1 MKDKVMS
8 EKTAK
13 ALVVVSAIFLL
24 LVGFGLY
31 KLFEYQGINK
41 DTTSR
46 KIVNY
51 DIKDYVETVPVVFNG
66 YSNVYSKI
74 NVSRVTLKD
83 LDNDVIKNFMDEEDK
98 LIEYITTYY
107 NEINNEVENY
117 IPSNEVSS
125 SIKMQIN
132 GAILS
137 IYYELDFN
145 LDKNIYS
152 NNIKKYVITTNIDLA
167 TGRILSNNDLLKKY
181 NYTRKYI
188 VEKIFDEDLIIG
200 NGQIVIDKNTN
211 ISLTKEDIERNKE
224 EYINEL
230 ITEFDNFINMYI
242 DNKTLVIVYNKSEL
256 RNMFFDND
264 FDSELIVRYLKYKK
278 GGVYGKIRCI

>member
-8 EKTAK
+8 EKAAK
-13 ALVVVSAIFLL
+13 VLVVVSAIFLL

-74 NVSRVTLKD
+74 NVSRVNLKD
-83 LDNDVIKNFMDEEDK
+83 LDNNVIKSFMDEEDK

-242 DNKTLVIVYNKSEL
+242 DNKALVIVYNKSEL

-264 FDSELIVRYLKYKK
+264 FDSELIVRYLK
-278 GGVYGKIRCI
+278 

>member
-1 MKDKVMS
+1 MMKDKVMS

-256 RNMFFDND
+256 RNMFFDNE
-264 FDSELIVRYLKYKK
+264 FESELIVRYLK
-278 GGVYGKIRCI
+278 

>member
-1 MKDKVMS
+1 MMKDKVMS
-8 EKTAK
+8 EKAAK
-13 ALVVVSAIFLL
+13 VLVVVSAIFLL

-264 FDSELIVRYLKYKK
+264 FDSELIVRYLK
-278 GGVYGKIRCI
+278 

>member
-1 MKDKVMS
+1 MMKDKVMS

-74 NVSRVTLKD
+74 NVSRVNLKD
-83 LDNDVIKNFMDEEDK
+83 LDNNVIKSFMDEEEK

-242 DNKTLVIVYNKSEL
+242 DNKALVIVYNKSEL
-256 RNMFFDND
+256 RNMFFDNE
-264 FDSELIVRYLKYKK
+264 FDSELIVRYLK
-278 GGVYGKIRCI
+278 

>member
-13 ALVVVSAIFLL
+13 VLVVVSAIFLL

-188 VEKIFDEDLIIG
+188 IEKIFDEDLIIG

-264 FDSELIVRYLKYKK
+264 FDSELIVRYLK
-278 GGVYGKIRCI
+278 

>member
-8 EKTAK
+8 EKAAK
-13 ALVVVSAIFLL
+13 VLVVVSAIFLL

-66 YSNVYSKI
+66 YSNVYNKI
-74 NVSRVTLKD
+74 NVSRVNLKD
-83 LDNDVIKNFMDEEDK
+83 LDNNVIKSFMDEEDK

-117 IPSNEVSS
+117 ISSNEVSS

-264 FDSELIVRYLKYKK
+264 FDSELIVRYLK
-278 GGVYGKIRCI
+278 

>member
-1 MKDKVMS
+1 MMKDKVMS

-83 LDNDVIKNFMDEEDK
+83 LDNDVIKNFMDEEEK

-117 IPSNEVSS
+117 IPSNEVTS

-132 GAILS
+132 SAILS

-264 FDSELIVRYLKYKK
+264 FDSELIVRYLK
-278 GGVYGKIRCI
+278 

>member
-13 ALVVVSAIFLL
+13 VLVVVSAIFLL

-83 LDNDVIKNFMDEEDK
+83 LDNNVIKSFMDEEVK

-117 IPSNEVSS
+117 IPSNEVTS

-152 NNIKKYVITTNIDLA
+152 NNFKKYVITTNIDLA

-256 RNMFFDND
+256 RNMFFDNE
-264 FDSELIVRYLKYKK
+264 FDSELIVRYLK
-278 GGVYGKIRCI
+278 

>member
-13 ALVVVSAIFLL
+13 VLVVVSAIFLL

-117 IPSNEVSS
+117 IPSNEVTS

-132 GAILS
+132 SAILS

-264 FDSELIVRYLKYKK
+264 FDSELIVRYLK
-278 GGVYGKIRCI
+278 

>member
-13 ALVVVSAIFLL
+13 VLVVVSAIFLL

-107 NEINNEVENY
+107 NEISNEVENY

-152 NNIKKYVITTNIDLA
+152 NNIKKYVITTNVDLA

-264 FDSELIVRYLKYKK
+264 FDSELIVRYLK
-278 GGVYGKIRCI
+278 

>member
-211 ISLTKEDIERNKE
+211 ISLTKEYIERNKE

-256 RNMFFDND
+256 RNMFFDNE
-264 FDSELIVRYLKYKK
+264 FDSELIVRYLK
-278 GGVYGKIRCI
+278 

>member
-1 MKDKVMS
+1 MMKDKVMS
-8 EKTAK
+8 EKAAK
-13 ALVVVSAIFLL
+13 VLVVVSAIFLL

-117 IPSNEVSS
+117 IPSNEVTS

-132 GAILS
+132 SAILS

-256 RNMFFDND
+256 RNMFFDNE
-264 FDSELIVRYLKYKK
+264 FDSELIVRYLK
-278 GGVYGKIRCI
+278 

>member
-13 ALVVVSAIFLL
+13 VLVVVSAIFLL

-74 NVSRVTLKD
+74 NVSRVNLKD
-83 LDNDVIKNFMDEEDK
+83 LDNNVIKSFMDEEEK

-117 IPSNEVSS
+117 IPSNEVTS

-152 NNIKKYVITTNIDLA
+152 NNIKKYVITTNVDLA
-167 TGRILSNNDLLKKY
+167 TGKILSNNDLLKKY

-264 FDSELIVRYLKYKK
+264 FDSELIVRYLK
-278 GGVYGKIRCI
+278 

>member
-13 ALVVVSAIFLL
+13 VLVVVSAIFLL

-31 KLFEYQGINK
+31 KLFEYQCINK

-117 IPSNEVSS
+117 IPSNEVTS

-256 RNMFFDND
+256 RNMFFDNE
-264 FDSELIVRYLKYKK
+264 FDSELIVRYLK
-278 GGVYGKIRCI
+278 

>member
-13 ALVVVSAIFLL
+13 VLVVVSAIFLL

-74 NVSRVTLKD
+74 NVFRVTLKD
-83 LDNDVIKNFMDEEDK
+83 LDNDVIKNFMDEEEK

-152 NNIKKYVITTNIDLA
+152 NNIKKYVITTNVDLA

-256 RNMFFDND
+256 RNMFFDNE
-264 FDSELIVRYLKYKK
+264 FDSELIVRYLK
-278 GGVYGKIRCI
+278 

>member
-13 ALVVVSAIFLL
+13 VLVVVSAIFLL

-74 NVSRVTLKD
+74 NVSRVNLKD
-83 LDNDVIKNFMDEEDK
+83 LDNNVIKSFMDEEDK

-117 IPSNEVSS
+117 IPSNEVTS

-152 NNIKKYVITTNIDLA
+152 NNIKKYVITTNVDLA

-264 FDSELIVRYLKYKK
+264 FDSELIVRYLK
-278 GGVYGKIRCI
+278 

>member
-74 NVSRVTLKD
+74 NVSRVNLKD
-83 LDNDVIKNFMDEEDK
+83 LDNNVIKSFMDEEDK

-107 NEINNEVENY
+107 NEINNEVENNEINNEVENY

-152 NNIKKYVITTNIDLA
+152 NNIKKYVITTNVDLA

-264 FDSELIVRYLKYKK
+264 FDSELIVRYLK
-278 GGVYGKIRCI
+278 

>member
-8 EKTAK
+8 EKAAK
-13 ALVVVSAIFLL
+13 VLVVVSAIFLL

-74 NVSRVTLKD
+74 NVSRVNLKD
-83 LDNDVIKNFMDEEDK
+83 LDNNVIKSFMDEEDK

-242 DNKTLVIVYNKSEL
+242 DNKTLVIVYNKGEL
-256 RNMFFDND
+256 RNMFFDNE
-264 FDSELIVRYLKYKK
+264 FDSELIVRYLK
-278 GGVYGKIRCI
+278 

>member
-13 ALVVVSAIFLL
+13 VLVVVSAIFLL

-74 NVSRVTLKD
+74 NVSRVNLKD
-83 LDNDVIKNFMDEEDK
+83 LDNNVIKSFMDEEDK

-107 NEINNEVENY
+107 NEINNENLTGLYVGLFGSAIGKNSTTTTIKNLTVENATV
-117 IPSNEVSS
+117 IEKCDESTT
-125 SIKMQIN
+125 IKNVNQ
-132 GAILS
+132 
-137 IYYELDFN
+137 
-145 LDKNIYS
+145 
-152 NNIKKYVITTNIDLA
+152 
-167 TGRILSNNDLLKKY
+167 R
-181 NYTRKYI
+181 
-188 VEKIFDEDLIIG
+188 
-200 NGQIVIDKNTN
+200 
-211 ISLTKEDIERNKE
+211 
-224 EYINEL
+224 
-230 ITEFDNFINMYI
+230 
-242 DNKTLVIVYNKSEL
+242 TL
-256 RNMFFDND
+256 
-264 FDSELIVRYLKYKK
+264 
-278 GGVYGKIRCI
+278 

>member
-13 ALVVVSAIFLL
+13 VLVVVSAIFLL

-117 IPSNEVSS
+117 IPNNEVTS

-256 RNMFFDND
+256 RNMFFDNE
-264 FDSELIVRYLKYKK
+264 FDSELIVRYLK
-278 GGVYGKIRCI
+278 

>member
-1 MKDKVMS
+1 MMKDKVMS

-83 LDNDVIKNFMDEEDK
+83 LDNDVIKSFMDEEDK

-107 NEINNEVENY
+107 NEINSEVENY

-152 NNIKKYVITTNIDLA
+152 NNIKKYVITTNVDLA

-256 RNMFFDND
+256 RNMFFDNE
-264 FDSELIVRYLKYKK
+264 FDSELIVRYLK
-278 GGVYGKIRCI
+278 

>member
-74 NVSRVTLKD
+74 NVSRVNLKD
-83 LDNDVIKNFMDEEDK
+83 LDNNVIKSFMDEEEK

-117 IPSNEVSS
+117 IPSNEVTS

-264 FDSELIVRYLKYKK
+264 FDSELIVRYLK
-278 GGVYGKIRCI
+278 

>member
-1 MKDKVMS
+1 MMKDKVMS

-13 ALVVVSAIFLL
+13 VLVIVSAIFLL

-74 NVSRVTLKD
+74 NVSRVNLKD
-83 LDNDVIKNFMDEEDK
+83 LDNNVIKNFMDEEEK

-256 RNMFFDND
+256 RNMFFDNE
-264 FDSELIVRYLKYKK
+264 FDSELIVRYLK
-278 GGVYGKIRCI
+278 

>member
-13 ALVVVSAIFLL
+13 MLVVVSAVFLL

-51 DIKDYVETVPVVFNG
+51 DIKDYVETAPVVFNG

-83 LDNDVIKNFMDEEDK
+83 LDNNVIKSFMGEEDK

-117 IPSNEVSS
+117 IPSNEVTS

-152 NNIKKYVITTNIDLA
+152 NNIKKYVITTNVDLA
-167 TGRILSNNDLLKKY
+167 TGRILSNNVLLKKY

-224 EYINEL
+224 EYINRL
-230 ITEFDNFINMYI
+230 TNEFDSFINMYI
-242 DNKTLVIVYNKSEL
+242 DNKALVLVYNKGDL

-264 FDSELIVRYLKYKK
+264 FDSELIVRYLK
-278 GGVYGKIRCI
+278 

>member
-13 ALVVVSAIFLL
+13 VLVVVSAIFLL

-211 ISLTKEDIERNKE
+211 ISLTKSDIERKKN
-224 EYINEL
+224 EYIDR
-230 ITEFDNFINMYI
+230 IISEFDNIIKVYI
-242 DNKTLVIVYNKSEL
+242 ENKSLTLVYNKRDL
-256 RNMFFDND
+256 RNIFFDNN
-264 FDSELIVRYLKYKK
+264 FDSEIIVRYLK
-278 GGVYGKIRCI
+278 

>member
-1 MKDKVMS
+1 MMKDKVMS

-256 RNMFFDND
+256 RNMFFDNE
-264 FDSELIVRYLKYKK
+264 FDSELIVRYLK
-278 GGVYGKIRCI
+278 

>member
-152 NNIKKYVITTNIDLA
+152 NNIKKYVITTNVDLA
-167 TGRILSNNDLLKKY
+167 TGKILSNNDLLKKY

-242 DNKTLVIVYNKSEL
+242 DNKTLIIVYNKSEL
-256 RNMFFDND
+256 RNMFFDNE
-264 FDSELIVRYLKYKK
+264 FDSELIVRYLK
-278 GGVYGKIRCI
+278 

>member
-8 EKTAK
+8 EKAAK
-13 ALVVVSAIFLL
+13 VLVVVSAIFLL

-256 RNMFFDND
+256 RNMFFDNN
-264 FDSELIVRYLKYKK
+264 FDSELIVRYLK
-278 GGVYGKIRCI
+278 

>member
-1 MKDKVMS
+1 MMKDKVMS

-13 ALVVVSAIFLL
+13 VLVVVSAIFLL

-83 LDNDVIKNFMDEEDK
+83 LDNNVIKSFMDEEDK

-264 FDSELIVRYLKYKK
+264 FDSELIVRYLK
-278 GGVYGKIRCI
+278 

>member
-13 ALVVVSAIFLL
+13 VLVVVSAIFLL

-264 FDSELIVRYLKYKK
+264 FDSELIVRYLK
-278 GGVYGKIRCI
+278 

>member
-74 NVSRVTLKD
+74 NVSRVNLKD
-83 LDNDVIKNFMDEEDK
+83 LDNNVIKNFMDEEEK

-256 RNMFFDND
+256 RNMFFDNE
-264 FDSELIVRYLKYKK
+264 FDSELIVRYLK
-278 GGVYGKIRCI
+278 

>member
-1 MKDKVMS
+1 MMKDKVMS

-83 LDNDVIKNFMDEEDK
+83 LNNDVIKSFMDEEDK

-117 IPSNEVSS
+117 IPSNEVTS

-256 RNMFFDND
+256 RNMFFDNE
-264 FDSELIVRYLKYKK
+264 FDSELIVRYLK
-278 GGVYGKIRCI
+278 

>member
-1 MKDKVMS
+1 MMKDKVMS

-13 ALVVVSAIFLL
+13 VLVVVSAIFLL

-83 LDNDVIKNFMDEEDK
+83 LNNNVIKSFMDEEDK

-152 NNIKKYVITTNIDLA
+152 NNIKKYVITTNVDLA

-256 RNMFFDND
+256 RNMFFDNE
-264 FDSELIVRYLKYKK
+264 FDSELIVRYLK
-278 GGVYGKIRCI
+278 

>member
-13 ALVVVSAIFLL
+13 VLVIVSAIFLL

-74 NVSRVTLKD
+74 NVSRVNLKD
-83 LDNDVIKNFMDEEDK
+83 LDNNVIKNFMDEEEK

-264 FDSELIVRYLKYKK
+264 FDSELIVRYLK
-278 GGVYGKIRCI
+278 

>member
-1 MKDKVMS
+1 MMKDKVMS

-117 IPSNEVSS
+117 IPSNEVTS

-132 GAILS
+132 SAILS

-152 NNIKKYVITTNIDLA
+152 NNIKKYVITTNVDLA

-256 RNMFFDND
+256 RNMFFDNE
-264 FDSELIVRYLKYKK
+264 FDSELIVRYLK
-278 GGVYGKIRCI
+278 

>member
-13 ALVVVSAIFLL
+13 VLVVVSAIFLL

-83 LDNDVIKNFMDEEDK
+83 LDNNVIKSFMDEEDK
-98 LIEYITTYY
+98 LIKE
-107 NEINNEVENY
+107 
-117 IPSNEVSS
+117 
-125 SIKMQIN
+125 
-132 GAILS
+132 G
-137 IYYELDFN
+137 YELETYDEDYN
-145 LDKNIYS
+145 GYKHVL
-152 NNIKKYVITTNIDLA
+152 IKKQ
-167 TGRILSNNDLLKKY
+167 RIY
-181 NYTRKYI
+181 G
-188 VEKIFDEDLIIG
+188 II
-200 NGQIVIDKNTN
+200 NKDKGC
-211 ISLTKEDIERNKE
+211 
-224 EYINEL
+224 EL
-230 ITEFDNFINMYI
+230 YD
-242 DNKTLVIVYNKSEL
+242 
-256 RNMFFDND
+256 
-264 FDSELIVRYLKYKK
+264 
-278 GGVYGKIRCI
+278 

>member
-13 ALVVVSAIFLL
+13 VLVVVSAIFLL

-83 LDNDVIKNFMDEEDK
+83 LDNNVIKSFMDEEDK

-132 GAILS
+132 SAILS

-152 NNIKKYVITTNIDLA
+152 NNIKKYVITTNIDLT
-167 TGRILSNNDLLKKY
+167 TGKILSNNDLLKKY

-256 RNMFFDND
+256 RNMFFDNE
-264 FDSELIVRYLKYKK
+264 FDSELIVRYLK
-278 GGVYGKIRCI
+278 